1 MTDKEFLKE
10 RTRVSKALKKW
21 AYVLGFAH
29 WNLSFIYG
37 REPFKQPAD
46 GSFETKMTT
55 EVKWEY
61 MTVVI
66 RVALSTTH
74 YLPDIDLERMII
86 HEFAHALINEMHAV
100 AKDSDHEERVAEQVM
115 MAIWWAYRFGQGKF
129 KVDKINPQEV
139 DRI

>member
-1 MTDKEFLKE
+1 MTDKEYAKE
-10 RTRVSKALKKW
+10 RKRVSKALKKW
-21 AYVLGFAH
+21 AYILGFAH
-29 WNLSFIYG
+29 WKLSFIYG
-37 REPFKQPAD
+37 REAFKQSYD

-61 MTVVI
+61 MTIII

-100 AKDSDHEERVAEQVM
+100 DKDADHEERVAEHVM
-115 MAIWWAYRFGQGKF
+115 WAIWWAYRYGQGKF
-129 KVDKINPQEV
+129 KLSQIKPEEV
-139 DRI
+139 DR